1 MGRLMA
7 IDYGQARCGVAVTD
21 ALRIVAN
28 PLTTVATPSLE
39 GWLREYLSREQV
51 DAIVFGLPI
60 NLDGSPSDSQRF
72 LRPAIGRLRKAF
84 PTMAMEFYDERFTSV
99 LAHRA
104 MISGGMSRS
113 KRRQKGQTDMLS
125 ACIILNDYL
134 DSLERR

>member
-134 DSLERR
+134 DSLARR